1 MRNIKIAPIFQL
13 RDVNDL
19 DHYLNREVKYI
30 QISNFKQEEDDSSTE
45 SFYIWQSGIFF
56 LPFMK
61 LNDDGFEEIFYN
73 ISTSLQTIMSKKIN
87 KKSDMSGENIHNA
100 KDIDDRI
107 FGMQNLIRFV
117 IFVSILCL

>member
-45 SFYIWQSGIFF
+45 SFYI
-56 LPFMK
+56 
-61 LNDDGFEEIFYN
+61 
-73 ISTSLQTIMSKKIN
+73 
-87 KKSDMSGENIHNA
+87 
-100 KDIDDRI
+100 
-107 FGMQNLIRFV
+107 
-117 IFVSILCL
+117 

>member
-1 MRNIKIAPIFQL
+1 
-13 RDVNDL
+13 
-19 DHYLNREVKYI
+19 
-30 QISNFKQEEDDSSTE
+30 
-45 SFYIWQSGIFF
+45 
-56 LPFMK
+56 MK